1 MYVVCGSFFG
11 NYISEGEIDIYPIS
25 RKRGF
30 DLDTMDDYEYFKT
43 ISNE

>member
-1 MYVVCGSFFG
+1 MLLFKISHW
-11 NYISEGEIDIYPIS
+11 SEGEIDIYPIS